1 MSPVSGAVCGR
12 TVPGFGDG
20 ILFFDLLKWPPVP
33 EQEIARRRPAEIILF
48 SKPPMRRLASAL
60 GAKAAAGDHDDEPV
74 VLEFPKPASNAA
86 LCDPISAARRNPAA
100 YVAFSSRGVAGS
112 QRGPLKIQR
121 NILQHD
127 ATREGKNGR
136 VIVKLINK
144 IKLVGE
150 VGLEP
155 TKA

>member
-1 MSPVSGAVCGR
+1 MSLVSGTGGAGYMSPVSGAVCGR

-74 VLEFPKPASNAA
+74 VLEFPKPASDAVLVRPDLGGA
-86 LCDPISAARRNPAA
+86 QKSRRVCRVQFAR
-100 YVAFSSRGVAGS
+100 SR
-112 QRGPLKIQR
+112 R
-121 NILQHD
+121 
-127 ATREGKNGR
+127 
-136 VIVKLINK
+136 
-144 IKLVGE
+144 
-150 VGLEP
+150 EP
-155 TKA
+155 TGAIENTAKYFAT